1 MSLQEEIKIFKK
13 GISEIISEGDLR
25 TRLKEARRE
34 NRPLRIKYGVD
45 PSAPD
50 IHLGHTVP
58 LHKLSQL
65 QDLGHQIIF
74 VIGDFTAQIGDPSG
88 TLKKRKQLSEKE
100 VRQNARTYCSQI
112 FRILDEQRT
121 EVVFNSEWF
130 NKMHL
135 KDFLRLS
142 SYSTVAQTL
151 ARADFK
157 ERFDKNIDISI
168 MEFFY
173 PLLQAYDSVVLDSDL
188 EIGGTD
194 QKFNLLLARE
204 LQRDYGKRSQIII
217 TLPLLVG
224 TDGVRKMSKSFNN
237 TIGINEPANQI
248 YGKLMSLSDEV
259 ATEYLNIFASLLNWE
274 FSFSEINSKEKKS
287 ELAKRFVSQYYN
299 KKVAEEVAQEFEL
312 IFKQKRAPVDIP
324 CVEVPPEETKQKKI
338 WIVRL
343 LQLTNLANSG
353 GEARRLIKG
362 GAVFIDNHRC
372 EDTDLEIS
380 KKEGILKVGRRF
392 CRYKMRYC

>member
-1 MSLQEEIKIFKK
+1 MNLQEEIKIFKK

-88 TLKKRKQLSEKE
+88 ALKKRKQLSEKE

-121 EVVFNSEWF
+121 KVVFNSEWF

-259 ATEYLNIFASLLNWE
+259 ATEYLNIFASLLGWE
-274 FSFSEINSKEKKS
+274 FPFSEINSKEKKS

-299 KKVAEEVAQEFEL
+299 KKIAEEVAQEFEL
-312 IFKQKRAPVDIP
+312 IFKQKEHLLISLALKFLLK
-324 CVEVPPEETKQKKI
+324 KQNRK
-338 WIVRL
+338 
-343 LQLTNLANSG
+343 
-353 GEARRLIKG
+353 
-362 GAVFIDNHRC
+362 
-372 EDTDLEIS
+372 
-380 KKEGILKVGRRF
+380 RF
-392 CRYKMRYC
+392 G

>member
-1 MSLQEEIKIFKK
+1 MNLQQEIKIFKQ
-13 GISEIISEGDLR
+13 GIGELISEADLR
-25 TRLKEARRE
+25 ARLKEARRKD
-34 NRPLRIKYGVD
+34 RPLRIKYGVD

-58 LHKLSQL
+58 LRKLSQL

-88 TLKKRKQLSEKE
+88 ALKKRRWLSEEE
-100 VRQNARTYCSQI
+100 VKQNARTYCNQI
-112 FRILDEQRT
+112 LKILDKKKT
-121 EVVFNSEWF
+121 EIVFNSRWF
-130 NKMHL
+130 SKMCL

-168 MEFFY
+168 TEFFY
-173 PLLQAYDSVVLDSDL
+173 PLLQGYDSVVLNSDV

-194 QKFNLLLARE
+194 QKFNLLLGRE
-204 LQRDYGKRSQIII
+204 LQRNYGQKPQIII

-224 TDGVRKMSKSFNN
+224 TDGICKMSKSFNN
-237 TIGINEPANQI
+237 TIGINEPAKEI

-259 ATEYLNIFASLLNWE
+259 ATEYLNIFASLLNWK
-274 FSFSEINSKEKKS
+274 FSFSKINSKQKKT
-287 ELAKRFVSQYYN
+287 ELAKKIVKQYYN
-299 KKVAEEVAQEFEL
+299 EKITDEVAQEFEL
-312 IFKQKRAPVDIP
+312 VFRQKKTPAKIP
-324 CVEVPPEETKQKKI
+324 CFEIPTKKTKQKKI
-338 WIVRL
+338 WIVQL
-343 LQLTNLANSG
+343 LQLTKLASSG

-372 EDTDLEIS
+372 KDTDLEIS
-380 KKEGILKVGRRF
+380 EKEGILKVGRKF
-392 CRYKMRYC
+392 CRYKIS

>member
-1 MSLQEEIKIFKK
+1 MAVQQEIKIFKQ
-13 GISEIISEGDLR
+13 GIAELISEADLLS
-25 TRLKEARRE
+25 RLKEARKK

-88 TLKKRKQLSEKE
+88 ALKKRRQLSEKE
-100 VRQNARTYCSQI
+100 VKQNAQTYCGQI
-112 FRILDEQRT
+112 FRILDEQKT

-130 NKMHL
+130 SKMSL
-135 KDFLRLS
+135 QDLLRLS
-142 SYSTVAQTL
+142 SYSTVAQML

-157 ERFDKNIDISI
+157 ERFDKKIDISI
-168 MEFFY
+168 TEFFY
-173 PLLQAYDSVVLDSDL
+173 PLLQGYDSVVLNSDV

-194 QKFNLLLARE
+194 QKFNLLLGRE
-204 LQRDYGKRSQIII
+204 LQRNYEQRPQIIL

-224 TDGVRKMSKSFNN
+224 TDGIRKMSKSFNN
-237 TIGINEPANQI
+237 TISINESAKEI
-248 YGKLMSLSDEV
+248 YGKLMSLSDET
-259 ATEYLNIFASLLNWE
+259 ATMYLNIFASLLDWK
-274 FSFSEINSKEKKS
+274 FSFSKINSKQKKS
-287 ELAKRFVSQYYN
+287 ALAKKIVEQYYN
-299 KKVAEEVAQEFEL
+299 EKIAKKTSQEFEFV
-312 IFKQKRAPVDIP
+312 FKQKKTPTKIP
-324 CVEVPPEETKQKKI
+324 CFEISSEETKGGKI
-338 WIVRL
+338 WVVKL
-343 LQLTNLANSG
+343 LQLTKMASSG

-372 EDTDLEIS
+372 KDTDLELS
-380 KKEGILKVGRRF
+380 EKEGILKVGRKF
-392 CRYKMRYC
+392 CRYKIS